1 MGQRNDFPKN
11 SKFNKNFKK
20 INRGYLVMEVQ
31 NPKISVLIPT
41 YNRPHFLEQALESVV
56 NQTLKP
62 FECIV
67 ADDNPNL
74 KDSKRNYD
82 VVEKFSQKYPFVIYH
97 KNTKNLGPVDNVK
110 HLINSAQGEFLIL
123 LNDDDVLN
131 PEALKL
137 LAIPLLYDEKIKI
150 SAGRTLLVDE
160 NLNILNSPKF
170 LRHYQIQR
178 KFFKNKVYDGKVFF
192 KLSINDM
199 ENYLG
204 SFSGFMFRKKDIYFD
219 LFRYKNFEFKIN
231 IDWFFWLSLLR
242 KGYIYLYDIFTYL
255 FRIHGKNDN
264 LNPEYTYLGYLTHLY
279 FLSDE
284 FLEYIGI
291 EDRKMKVKE
300 NIEKIFLNV
309 KNSYSYNSK
318 KILGLYNEI
327 FLSKVNY
334 LSLERLGFSI
344 IIITYNSSQT
354 IINCLESIKDSFLT
368 TQDEIIIFDNNSR
381 DNTVELVENFKE
393 ANKQINIKLIKNP
406 ENIGYSRAINR
417 AVDLS
422 QNQYLVFLNPDTE
435 VISKDWLNQFYK
447 VLKNKNIGMV
457 GAVSDVILYK
467 NKVSSYTNLLGIL
480 DDQTLEKHL
489 KLFYSGK
496 KIKTDLLSGFCIGI
510 KKDTFYNLGKFDED
524 LILGFDD
531 FDFSLKMQNANLK
544 QIVLPSV
551 YIKHYNHKS
560 FETDKENAENLNK
573 ISLYNFIKKLIR
585 IYGYGNVPTPLDLFF
600 KEDTVKN
607 QPFYSFPLS
616 EGRYRFVFDFFNEGK
631 DKNFFKEKAKIIK
644 RKPYMTII
652 TVNYFSSDYLE
663 KLSKSIVENPYPNIN
678 FVVVDNSENEEEYE
692 KLKLILKTTFKDENT
707 KKYFLIKNKNTGYAG
722 GNNLGVDF
730 VKQNLP
736 ETEYI
741 WILNP
746 DTILSQNAP
755 LELLRTVEYT
765 NADVATCKILMYE
778 NNNVQYNGVG
788 VYINGLENH
797 KDYGLFKPSV
807 LSGSNIFI
815 KKQALEKL
823 PNPLFNEEYFLYF
836 EDNELF
842 IEMQKRGVKV
852 IYTPFTFI
860 RHKVGGTT
868 QGYYYNPVSYY
879 YVCRNQLYI
888 YDKYEKDKIVNY
900 RRVMDYLI
908 ETAKSS
914 VVLGDDYSL
923 SFLKAVYDYYKSI
936 KGKQEN
942 IFLDKNAV
950 KEKLKELEE
959 SSLKEVNLDA
969 KIEYLF
975 LKAYLRPKNL
985 KVVLKFVEEVLKK
998 KYLKFI

>member
-1 MGQRNDFPKN
+1 MKNIPK
-11 SKFNKNFKK
+11 
-20 INRGYLVMEVQ
+20 V
-31 NPKISVLIPT
+31 SVLIPT
-41 YNRPHFLEQALESVV
+41 YNRPYFLEQALESVI

-62 FECIV
+62 YECIV
-67 ADDNPNL
+67 ADDSSNPTESQ
-74 KDSKRNYD
+74 KNYE
-82 VVEKFSQKYPFVIYH
+82 VVKKFSEKYPFVIYH
-97 KNTKNLGPVDNVK
+97 KNEKNLGPAGNYKNLFNLASGDFIHFLGDDDILSPITLELLVKPLIEDPEVKVSAGKTLFVDEDLNIVNSNMFINHYKMQRKYFKNKKVNGKEFIEDSLK
-110 HLINSAQGEFLIL
+110 HLINS
-123 LNDDDVLN
+123 
-131 PEALKL
+131 
-137 LAIPLLYDEKIKI
+137 
-150 SAGRTLLVDE
+150 
-160 NLNILNSPKF
+160 
-170 LRHYQIQR
+170 
-178 KFFKNKVYDGKVFF
+178 
-192 KLSINDM
+192 
-199 ENYLG
+199 LG
-204 SFSGFMFRKKDIYFD
+204 SFSGFMFRKKDVSFE
-219 LFRYKNFEFKIN
+219 LFKHEDFEFVAN
-231 IDWFFWLSLLR
+231 ADWFLWMSLA
-242 KGYIYLYDIFTYL
+242 KDGYLYLYNFFTNM
-255 FRIHGKNDN
+255 FRVHPSQDN
-264 LNPEYTYLGYLTHLY
+264 LQISTQEKGRREILY
-279 FLSDE
+279 FLSLK
-284 FLEYIGI
+284 FLDYL
-291 EDRKMKVKE
+291 KVDKD
-300 NIEKIFLNV
+300 
-309 KNSYSYNSK
+309 
-318 KILGLYNEI
+318 
-327 FLSKVNY
+327 KVNRKANVEEVIFGTY
-334 LSLERLGFSI
+334 FYYKPILERVLDFYKQNFLKDVQDLSLTRAGFSI

-354 IINCLESIKDSFLT
+354 ILNCLESIKSSLLT
-368 TQDEIIIFDNNSR
+368 AQDEIIIFDNNSK

-447 VLKNKNIGMV
+447 VLKNKNVGMV
-457 GAVSDVILYK
+457 GAVSDVAFYK
-467 NKVSSYTNLLGIL
+467 NKVSTYTNLLGIL

-496 KIKTDLLSGFCIGI
+496 KIKTDSLSGFCIGI
-510 KKDTFYNLGKFDED
+510 RKDTFYNLGKFDED

-531 FDFSLKMQNANLK
+531 FDFSLKMQNSDLK

-551 YIKHYNHKS
+551 YIKHYDHKS

-573 ISLYNFIKKLIR
+573 ISLYNFIKKLIKT
-585 IYGYGNVPTPLDLFF
+585 YGYGNVPTPFDLFL
-600 KEDTVKN
+600 KKDKVKN
-607 QPFYSFPLS
+607 APFYPFPLS

-644 RKPYMTII
+644 RKPYITII

-692 KLKLILKTTFKDENT
+692 KLKLILETTFKFKDENT

-778 NNNVQYNGVG
+778 NDNVQYDGVR

-797 KDYGLFKPSV
+797 KDYGLFRPFA

-815 KKQALEKL
+815 KNQALEKL
-823 PNPLFNEEYFLYF
+823 PRPLFNEEYFLYF

-842 IEMQKRGVKV
+842 IEMQKRAVKV

-860 RHKVGGTT
+860 RHKVGAST

-879 YVCRNQLYI
+879 YICRNQLYI

-908 ETAKSS
+908 ETAKNSI
-914 VVLGDDYSL
+914 VLEDNYSL

-936 KGKQEN
+936 KGKQVT

-950 KEKLKELEE
+950 KEKLKQLEE
-959 SSLKEVNLDA
+959 SSLKEINLDA

-975 LKAYLRPKNL
+975 LKAYLKPKNL
-985 KVVLKFVEEVLKK
+985 KAMLKFVEEVLKK